1 MQNAL
6 YSLADWDSLRSSRRQ
21 GLGPLAWLP
30 MVALDCGFAAGAVH
44 LWRRGPP
51 CAYTRRDTK
60 RLFKLDWIYRNMYT
74 GIRMEGELKPVR
86 WMGMS
91 LRDLRS
97 FPSEVRLD
105 IGHALFAAQE
115 GKTDPAAKPL
125 KGFGGAN
132 VLEIVASHH
141 GNAWRAVYTVR
152 FLDAIY
158 VLHVFQKKSTK
169 GIATPPRVI
178 DLIKQRLAD
187 AERDYRERQN

>member
-1 MQNAL
+1 
-6 YSLADWDSLRSSRRQ
+6 
-21 GLGPLAWLP
+21 
-30 MVALDCGFAAGAVH
+30 MVALDCGFAAGVLQ
-44 LWRRGPP
+44 LWRHRASLRLYRRG
-51 CAYTRRDTK
+51 TK
-60 RLFKLDWIYRNMYT
+60 RLFTLALIYRNMYT
-74 GIRMEGELKPVR
+74 GIEMESELKPVR
-86 WMGMS
+86 WIGTS

-97 FPSEVRLD
+97 FPREVRID
-105 IGHALFAAQE
+105 IGHALFTAQE

-125 KGFGGAN
+125 KGFGGAS
-132 VLEIVASHH
+132 VLEIVVSHH